1 MSDRAGAWI
10 WAKFSNLPWP
20 YPLICHMLDAAAMA
34 GVLWNEF
41 LDEGQRRQ
49 IADGFGTSVDEAR
62 AMVMFWAGLHDI
74 GKCCPHFVGQPSGP
88 KPELLDEPKFAAA
101 AGWMHEEPIR
111 HERVSHL
118 VVPDLLARYG
128 YPAGLR
134 PSRSVAHQ
142 VGQILGGHHGRYG
155 LALDRATMA
164 DPGKAEPRV
173 GTASGWVAQRHA
185 LTDALFDACGCPAP
199 PTRVAPAGTAVIVTG
214 LIVLADW
221 LASQTDW
228 LLARGTQWYTAKDD
242 DHVAHYARAVKAAP
256 RHVQATQLGTAS
268 WKPAGTFQE
277 VFPHITRPHPL
288 QADLAAHLPGV
299 TKGPGLLLV
308 TAPTGDGKTES
319 ALYAARIMGQAS
331 GRTGLAL
338 LLPTMAT
345 TDAMWLRTRTYTAA
359 STLTDT
365 PVTLVHSMA
374 WLNTDYD
381 HAGDILT
388 DGCTNTSAGDWLRGR
403 HRPLLSPVTVGT
415 WDQGTIATLPVR
427 FNAMRWLAMSGKTII
442 IDEAHAYDAFGH
454 ALTVRLL
461 EWLGHLGAPVILLSA
476 TLAGSIA
483 RRLVDAY
490 RTGADHTTPS
500 TTTPAYPG
508 WLYTD
513 ATTGRIT
520 ASDTIPTTRARSL
533 TVDLIDTRHTHDPT
547 DTTGRASALDQ
558 LLAPLYDTTAD
569 SGAAL
574 LVCNTVPDAQAT
586 YRQLTACTGTRR
598 PRVLL
603 LHARMPLWQRD
614 ETTRSLLAILGP
626 KATRPTTPV
635 IVVSTQLA
643 EQSLDIDADLVVSDL
658 APLAQLLQRA
668 GRGHRHELGT
678 RGTRPA
684 WAPTPRLAIL
694 NPTGKLPP
702 RPWGNVYDPALL
714 RRTRDLLTSRK
725 DTPIDVPGHIATM
738 IETVY
743 ADLNELADQALTDDQ
758 QRAAREAADTA
769 TGDARTIPTPATVT
783 DLYPLTTYD
792 GDEDDLVT
800 RLGADSLRL
809 LPTYTTPDG
818 QTYLDP
824 ACTRPLPTP
833 PPDHN
838 QLDRD
843 TVAALVRL
851 TVTCPGTYLPTS
863 DPHTKPPANWARTPI
878 ARDLRL
884 LPHPTTAGIP
894 KPYTADSHTLHLD
907 PELGIIRTPATHHR

>member
-1 MSDRAGAWI
+1 MPDQPDPGI
-10 WAKFSNLPWP
+10 WAKFSKLPWP
-20 YPLICHMLDAAAMA
+20 YPLACHMLDTSAITGA
-34 GVLWNEF
+34 LWDQH
-41 LDEGQRRQ
+41 LGEGQRQQ
-49 IADGFGTSVDEAR
+49 IAAGFGTPLDETR
-62 AMVMFWAGLHDI
+62 HMIMFWAGLHDI
-74 GKCCPHFVGQPSGP
+74 GKCCPHFAGQPSGP
-88 KPELLDEPKFAAA
+88 KPKLLNEPDFAAP

-118 VVPDLLARYG
+118 VVPALLTRYG

-173 GTASGWVAQRHA
+173 GTAPGWTGQRDA
-185 LTDALFDACGCPAP
+185 LADTLFDACGRPSPPAHMA
-199 PTRVAPAGTAVIVTG
+199 PTGTAVIVTG

-228 LLARGTQWYTAKDD
+228 LLAQGEQWYTTTDD
-242 DHVAHYARAVKAAP
+242 NHAAHYARATKTAAG
-256 RHVQATQLGTAS
+256 HVQATQLNTAS
-268 WKPAGTFQE
+268 WKPAPTFHHA
-277 VFPHITRPHPL
+277 FPHITAPHPL
-288 QADLAAHLPGV
+288 QTDLAARLPDLA
-299 TKGPGLLLV
+299 KGPGLLLV

-319 ALYAARIMGQAS
+319 ALYGARIMGHAS

-345 TDAMWLRTRTYTAA
+345 TDAMWLRTRDYTAA

-381 HAGDILT
+381 NTTDILT
-388 DGCTNTSAGDWLRGR
+388 DNCTSTFAGDWIRGR

-415 WDQGTIATLPVR
+415 WDQGTIAILPTR
-427 FNAMRWLAMSGKTII
+427 YSAMRWLAMSGKTII

-454 ALTVRLL
+454 ALTARLL

-476 TLAGSIA
+476 TLARSIA
-483 RRLVDAY
+483 QRLVDAY
-490 RTGADHTTPS
+490 RTGAGHTTPS

-508 WLYTD
+508 WVYTD
-513 ATTGRIT
+513 ALTGKTT
-520 ASDTIPTTRARSL
+520 ASDTIPTTRARTL
-533 TVDLIDTRHTHDPT
+533 TIDLIDARHTHDLT
-547 DTTGRASALDQ
+547 DTTGRASALDR
-558 LLAPLYDTTAD
+558 LLAPLYDATAD

-574 LVCNTVPDAQAT
+574 LVCNTVPDAQST
-586 YRQLTACTGTRR
+586 YRQLTARTGTRS
-598 PRVLL
+598 PRILL
-603 LHARMPLWQRD
+603 LHARMPVWQRD
-614 ETTRSLLAILGP
+614 EITRNLLTVLGP
-626 KATRPTTPV
+626 KTTRPTTPV
-635 IVVSTQLA
+635 ILISTQLA
-643 EQSLDIDADLVVSDL
+643 EQSLDIDADLVISDL

-694 NPTGKLPP
+694 NHTGQLPP
-702 RPWGNVYDPALL
+702 RAWGNVYDPALL
-714 RRTRDLLTSRK
+714 RRTQDLLTTRNSA
-725 DTPIDVPGHIATM
+725 PIHVPADIATI

-743 ADLNELADQALTDDQ
+743 ADLNELADQALADDEH
-758 QRAAREAADTA
+758 RAAREAADTA
-769 TGDARTIPTPATVT
+769 TGNARTIPTPAAVT

-809 LPTYTTPDG
+809 LPTYTTPNG
-818 QTYLDP
+818 QPYLDA

-833 PPDHN
+833 PPGHDR
-838 QLDRD
+838 LDRH

-851 TVTCPGTYLPTS
+851 TVACPSTYLPAD
-863 DPHTKPPANWARTPI
+863 DPHTKPPANWSHTPI

-884 LPHPTTAGIP
+884 LPHPTTAGTP
-894 KPYTADSHTLHLD
+894 QPYTASSHTLYLH
-907 PELGIIRTPATHHR
+907 PELGIVRTPVTPRR